1 MITPAMSSSNNR
13 TNMFCRVVVLNCIW
27 HFLLCYKTV
36 TALHFV
42 VLFLWQD
49 EEAFF
54 ADYAASHKKLSE
66 LGFTPPSSCFKV
78 TAKTGAILAQS
89 AVGVAVATAVVLLSY
104 FYEVHRR
111 VK

>member
-1 MITPAMSSSNNR
+1 MITPAMSSSNDR
-13 TNMFCRVVVLNCIW
+13 TNMFCRVVVLNCIR
-27 HFLLCYKTV
+27 HFLLCYKTSNCS
-36 TALHFV
+36 AFCCSI
-42 VLFLWQD
+42 LWQD

-78 TAKTGAILAQS
+78 TAKTGAILAQT

-104 FYEVHRR
+104 FFEVHKR